1 MKMIHT
7 PVFAC
12 RHLFIVGPILLLS
25 GCGGGEATLSGRMMS
40 SGQPAT
46 GASLEV
52 QSMADAARRGSG
64 AVLADGA
71 YRIDFGTKQGLPPG
85 DCRIEIRHT
94 VAKDGKPL
102 PPGEDGMAMRQS
114 GRVRNIHVAFVRS
127 LSSGTNQIDFELDEG
142 EPIVASDRP

>member
-1 MKMIHT
+1 MLLQRLVLRRGLLLFG
-7 PVFAC
+7 PV
-12 RHLFIVGPILLLS
+12 LLLS
-25 GCGGGEATLSGRMMS
+25 GCGGGEATLSGRIMA
-40 SGQPAT
+40 SGEPAG

-94 VAKDGKPL
+94 VTPDGKPL

-114 GRVRNIHVAFVRS
+114 GRVKNIHVAFVRS
-127 LSSGTNQIDFELDEG
+127 LSSGTNQIDLELDEG
-142 EPIVASDRP
+142 EPIAASDRP